1 VGRRLVL
8 AAVLVVA
15 APRPAAADWQVHRGA
30 SSVLLERGERA
41 LRDNPDDGALA
52 RRVVQLAG
60 RSGAAAL
67 RARFRT
73 RAATATGYAPLAAY
87 AQLLLA
93 LGDAAEA
100 AAAFGE
106 ALKVAPDSVAALAGR
121 ARALA
126 ATGAVVEA
134 VAAYD
139 LALGHERRPPLRR
152 QLIESELA
160 LLARESGGD
169 LEHRLALRRELVAL
183 APESDAEAERLA
195 DLLESAG
202 RPAEAAQ
209 TLERRLPVVRAAG
222 KLALALRAARLRLA
236 DGDPGDAAR
245 AAAGLAAIIRQLPA
259 GASESRRAVW
269 TCARD
274 LARSRGTLG
283 ALVEELQRAP
293 GPVEWEVLG
302 QVRDELGDLEGALA
316 ATHTALAHA
325 PRDAAIG
332 RRLIALQ
339 ERLGRAEE
347 ATATTAELARQRP
360 SEVGFSTELANRLLR
375 GGDHAAAA
383 ATLDR
388 ATIHFARQPAA
399 LRELA
404 ESAARAGDDRRALA
418 IRERLAKLDPTSEIT
433 IVGLGEAQF
442 QSGKKDDARRTWSAL
457 RGQAGSAAAGHLRLG
472 EVLFD
477 HDLFTGAIDEAH
489 SAQALDAKSAAPHR
503 LLARI
508 YERQRKP
515 DAALDEWN
523 RILLIAGA
531 AQSDGGDGGLRREAR
546 THTLALLARQGRG
559 RLDAEVHRLRGE
571 ADAHPDDAEA
581 GLFLAEA
588 QQRLGDGT
596 GAMTTLRA
604 ILARATAAAGGGG
617 DTRAESPGAGNAGA
631 RAAAIEAGFALARL
645 LQRTGQLD
653 EATARLDELGRL
665 APARAREAQLRMATI
680 ALERYDTSGALARAA
695 DAEAGADPAALAWI
709 AEIRERAGADTLAAA
724 TYRKAL
730 QGNAPPAAA
739 LSLARIQVRQGDGV
753 GAATTIETLLRTSH
767 DDASR
772 TDAAR
777 RALTLDESLG
787 RLPELAE
794 MLSSTRPDE
803 QETTARRQAL
813 VGVLKRM
820 LPPLY
825 RDPTTDATR
834 VRLGGRWLRP
844 LLDLVTD
851 ANQDPD
857 PVAIELLGMLGNTD
871 AAPALARIVTRVA
884 GGDPRGIAATVTG
897 AGTEAQL
904 AAIVALGRLA
914 DPRGRLALER
924 AMGASGTATRTA
936 AVWSLGRIP
945 DPHVTPLLER
955 ALEDR
960 RSEIQA
966 AACLGLGRHAASSED
981 RRGREGLGGRE
992 SRDRAD
998 RPARLLAQVAADPAR
1013 PLLVRRAAIAGL
1025 GRAGLSVAT
1034 PTLIDLLDAG
1044 DVDLSRAAAFA
1055 LARTRDPRALP
1066 VLLTRALL
1074 PEQFALA
1081 DAAAPIAALGAWLAA
1096 APPPDEGRFITGNG
1110 LDLGDALA
1118 AFTEAPAPGDLAP
1131 LWRGQTRALEN
1142 LLAESLAHEGD
1153 LRRAALAALDS
1164 RSDGPGLG
1172 ALAPEADGA
1181 PSPDTA
1187 LALREIALPLCDR
1200 VAALLD
1206 DPAAGIRASALRV
1219 LAKMDDERVTP
1230 ARLAEAVRDGSAA
1243 LAGAAIL
1250 ATHEMARARP
1260 LLRPAIA
1267 MAVAPLLSDNESPGA
1282 WRRRFAAV
1290 EVLAALGPPGRTYL
1304 GPATADRHPVVRQA
1318 AREALG
1324 QSDPVR

>member
-1 VGRRLVL
+1 
-8 AAVLVVA
+8 
-15 APRPAAADWQVHRGA
+15 
-30 SSVLLERGERA
+30 
-41 LRDNPDDGALA
+41 
-52 RRVVQLAG
+52 
-60 RSGAAAL
+60 
-67 RARFRT
+67 
-73 RAATATGYAPLAAY
+73 
-87 AQLLLA
+87 
-93 LGDAAEA
+93 AEA
-100 AAAFGE
+100 ARAFAE
-106 ALKVAPDSVAALAGR
+106 ALKVAPDSVAALVGR

-126 ATGAVVEA
+126 GTGAVAEA

-139 LALGHERRPPLRR
+139 QALEHERRPPLRR
-152 QLIESELA
+152 RLIEAELA
-160 LLARESGGD
+160 LLAREPGAD
-169 LEHRLALRRELVAL
+169 LEHRLALRRELVTL
-183 APESDAEAERLA
+183 APESDAEAGRLA

-209 TLERRLPVVRAAG
+209 TLERHLPADPAAG

-245 AAAGLAAIIRQLPA
+245 AAAGLAALIRQLPA

-283 ALVEELQRAP
+283 ALAEELEHAP

-316 ATHTALAHA
+316 ATRTALERA

-339 ERLGRAEE
+339 ERLGRDEE
-347 ATATTAELARQRP
+347 ATATTAELARRLP
-360 SEVGFSTELANRLLR
+360 SEVGFSTELANRQLR
-375 GGDHAAAA
+375 DGDRAAAA

-418 IRERLAKLDPTSEIT
+418 IRERLAKLDPSSEIA

-457 RGQAGSAAAGHLRLG
+457 RGHAGSAAAGHLRLG

-489 SAQALDAKSAAPHR
+489 SAQALEAKSAAPHR

-523 RILLIAGA
+523 RVLLIAGG
-531 AQSDGGDGGLRREAR
+531 AQTDGGDAGLRREAR
-546 THTLALLARQGRG
+546 THTLALLVRQGRG

-571 ADAHPDDAEA
+571 ADAHPDDAETW
-581 GLFLAEA
+581 LFLAEA

-604 ILARATAAAGGGG
+604 ILARASAAGGRGAAA
-617 DTRAESPGAGNAGA
+617 RADSTDPGNAAA

-645 LQRTGQLD
+645 LERTGQLD
-653 EATARLDELGRL
+653 EATARLEELGRL
-665 APARAREAQLRMATI
+665 APARAREAQLQVATI
-680 ALERYDTSGALARAA
+680 ALGRYDTSGALARAA
-695 DAEAGADPAALAWI
+695 EAEVGADPAALARI

-730 QGNAPPAAA
+730 QGDAPPAAA

-753 GAATTIETLLRTSH
+753 GAATTIATLLRTSH
-767 DDASR
+767 DDASV

-803 QETTARRQAL
+803 QETTARRKAL
-813 VGVLKRM
+813 VGVLERM

-825 RDPTTDATR
+825 RDPTADATR
-834 VRLGGRWLRP
+834 ARLGRRWLRP
-844 LLDLVTD
+844 LLDLITD
-851 ANQDPD
+851 TDQAPD
-857 PVAIELLGMLGNTD
+857 LVAIELLGMLGNTD
-871 AAPALARIVTRVA
+871 AAPALARIATRVA
-884 GGDPRGIAATVTG
+884 GSNPRGTTANVAN
-897 AGTEAQL
+897 AGPEAQL

-914 DPRGRLALER
+914 DPRGRSALER

-945 DPHVTPLLER
+945 DSRVTPLLER

-966 AACLGLGRHAASSED
+966 AACLGLGRHAPGLEGLEGGEGRKGRDGGEGLEGGEGREVREGRNRED
-981 RRGREGLGGRE
+981 R
-992 SRDRAD
+992 
-998 RPARLLAQVAADPAR
+998 PVRLLAQIAADPAR

-1025 GRAGLSVAT
+1025 GRAGLSAAT
-1034 PTLIDLLDAG
+1034 GTLIDLLDAG
-1044 DVDLSRAAAFA
+1044 DVELSRAAAFA
-1055 LARTRDPRALP
+1055 LARARDPRALP

-1074 PEQFALA
+1074 PERFALA
-1081 DAAAPIAALGAWLAA
+1081 DADAPIAALGAWLAA
-1096 APPPDEGRFITGNG
+1096 APPPDEGRFINGNG
-1110 LDLGDALA
+1110 FDLADALA

-1131 LWRGQTRALEN
+1131 LWRGHTRALED
-1142 LLAESLAHEGD
+1142 LLAESLAHDGD

-1164 RSDGPGLG
+1164 RTDGPGLG
-1172 ALAPEADGA
+1172 ALAPEAEGA

-1187 LALREIALPLCDR
+1187 LALREIALPLADR
-1200 VAALLD
+1200 IAALLD
-1206 DPAAGIRASALRV
+1206 DPAVEIRAAALRV
-1219 LAKMDDERVTP
+1219 L
-1230 ARLAEAVRDGSAA
+1230 
-1243 LAGAAIL
+1243 
-1250 ATHEMARARP
+1250 
-1260 LLRPAIA
+1260 
-1267 MAVAPLLSDNESPGA
+1267 
-1282 WRRRFAAV
+1282 
-1290 EVLAALGPPGRTYL
+1290 
-1304 GPATADRHPVVRQA
+1304 
-1318 AREALG
+1318 
-1324 QSDPVR
+1324 